1 MKHFYT
7 EIENITLVFDDIKTN
22 QDGMDSI
29 SLHFEKPIEDGFAF
43 LDTSLPTLYVERAY
57 GFSEMEIYHLIQYAR
72 TNASLIWK
80 LVLSYAKGEE
90 NDAANYKTRLCHC
103 QVV

>member
-43 LDTSLPTLYVERAY
+43 LDTSLPTLYVEKTY
-57 GFSEMEIYHLIQYAR
+57 GFSAQFQRRKPQDHYIHR
-72 TNASLIWK
+72 PH
-80 LVLSYAKGEE
+80 G
-90 NDAANYKTRLCHC
+90 
-103 QVV
+103 

>member
-43 LDTSLPTLYVERAY
+43 LDTIP
-57 GFSEMEIYHLIQYAR
+57 
-72 TNASLIWK
+72 WP
-80 LVLSYAKGEE
+80 KGQKRR
-90 NDAANYKTRLCHC
+90 NKSIS
-103 QVV
+103 